1 MSMQTQIHSL
11 VIRVADEFKS
21 LYSKIGSL
29 STLSTTDKSNL
40 VAAINE
46 LKGAVASGAAIND
59 EVSGSTTSTFSASKI
74 VTLLDGLRTQIMG
87 GADAAYDTL
96 VELQQA
102 IQNDSSGIAAIATA
116 IDRRVRFD
124 SEQVLSDEEQV
135 QARGNIG
142 AVALTDIGDTS
153 IDFIAIF
160 DTALAA

>member
-21 LYSKIGSL
+21 IYSKIGSL

-74 VTLLDGLRTQIMG
+74 VKLLDDLRSGIMG

-142 AVALTDIGDTS
+142 AVAVADIGDTS